1 MKRAIRM
8 LFLMVGLLCTYTALT
23 VPAVALD
30 GAPPPYCPPNQGWNC
45 N

>member
-8 LFLMVGLLCTYTALT
+8 LILMVGLLCTFTAVT

-30 GAPPPYCPPNQGWNC
+30 GAPPPYCPPPGGPDC
-45 N
+45 R

>member
-8 LFLMVGLLCTYTALT
+8 VVLMVGLFCTCTAII

-30 GAPPPYCPPNQGWNC
+30 GAPPPYCAPGDTLC
-45 N
+45 